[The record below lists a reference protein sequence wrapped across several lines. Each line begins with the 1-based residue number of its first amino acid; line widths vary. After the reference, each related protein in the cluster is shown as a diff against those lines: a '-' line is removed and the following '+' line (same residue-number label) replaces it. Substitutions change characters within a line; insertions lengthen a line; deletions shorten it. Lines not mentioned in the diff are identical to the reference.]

1 MNAATNTSPALFAL
15 DRAFHAA
22 PHATKP
28 QNDPTRK
35 AAEDFEAVMLTQIL
49 DEMFAG
55 IEPDATFGG
64 GMGEKMFRSLMNEK
78 IASSIAHTGG
88 IGIADAVQRQLIQ
101 LQEGNARR

>member
-1 MNAATNTSPALFAL
+1 MTPAAATSPALFAL
-15 DRAFHAA
+15 DKAHSAA
-22 PHATKP
+22 PSAARP
-28 QNDPTRK
+28 QSDPTRK

-78 IASSIAHTGG
+78 IATSIARQGG

-101 LQEGNARR
+101 LQEGNVR

>member
-1 MNAATNTSPALFAL
+1 MTPAAASPALFAL
-15 DRAFHAA
+15 DKAYSTTPTAA
-22 PHATKP
+22 RP
-28 QNDPTRK
+28 QSDPTRK

-78 IASSIAHTGG
+78 IATSIARQGG

-101 LQEGNARR
+101 LQEGNVR